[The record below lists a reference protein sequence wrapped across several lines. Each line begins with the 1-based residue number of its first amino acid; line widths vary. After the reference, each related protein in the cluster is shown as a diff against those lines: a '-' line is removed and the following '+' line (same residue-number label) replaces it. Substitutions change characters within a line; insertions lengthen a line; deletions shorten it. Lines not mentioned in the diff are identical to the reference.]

1 MTPSWMSWP
10 YLQSFAAMF
19 DKALNAP
26 KVYLGLLA
34 SANNFPVGMMS
45 SFAKAAPEEV
55 RAMFI
60 ELFDESKDV
69 VDRILSFK
77 KKSDDLLEKYGEGAK
92 QHYQYENAISTYLWL
107 RFPDKYYIYK
117 YSEAKSVAEVLNA
130 DMKIK
135 KGAYAANLRN
145 FLALYDA
152 LCDKLKADDE
162 LVKLLR
168 DRIEDGHY
176 PDPQLRTLTIDVGFY
191 ISRYFAGAS
200 TEAPAEEWW
209 PLDYSPEISV
219 DDWVKL
225 LGDDSVFTS
234 MWRSMRSRRW
244 VALEKRISLNLTGR
258 WWNCKWACSS
268 P

>member
-1 MTPSWMSWP
+1 MKYKANFIDKGWADE
-10 YLQSFAAMF
+10 SFKWTAVKYFQDNWDVNAEDFASMF

-117 YSEAKSVAEVLNA
+117 YSEAKSVAEVINA

-176 PDPQLRTLTIDVGFY
+176 PEATI
-191 ISRYFAGAS
+191 
-200 TEAPAEEWW
+200 
-209 PLDYSPEISV
+209 
-219 DDWVKL
+219 L
-225 LGDDSVFTS
+225 LPVLQCLHQQNTD
-234 MWRSMRSRRW
+234 
-244 VALEKRISLNLTGR
+244 
-258 WWNCKWACSS
+258 
-268 P
+268 

>member
-1 MTPSWMSWP
+1 
-10 YLQSFAAMF
+10 
-19 DKALNAP
+19 
-26 KVYLGLLA
+26 
-34 SANNFPVGMMS
+34 
-45 SFAKAAPEEV
+45 
-55 RAMFI
+55 MFI

-69 VDRILSFK
+69 VDRILAFK

-117 YSEAKSVAEVLNA
+117 YSEAKSVAEALNG

-152 LCDKLKADDE
+152 LCDKLKADSE

-168 DRIEDGHY
+168 DRITDVHY

-191 ISRYFAGAS
+191 ISRYFDGAS
-200 TEAPAEEWW
+200 AEAPAEEWW
-209 PLDYSPEISV
+209 PLDYSPEIGV

-225 LGDDSVFTS
+225 MVDKLPV
-234 MWRSMRSRRW
+234 
-244 VALEKRISLNLTGR
+244 
-258 WWNCKWACSS
+258 SS
-268 P
+268 YL